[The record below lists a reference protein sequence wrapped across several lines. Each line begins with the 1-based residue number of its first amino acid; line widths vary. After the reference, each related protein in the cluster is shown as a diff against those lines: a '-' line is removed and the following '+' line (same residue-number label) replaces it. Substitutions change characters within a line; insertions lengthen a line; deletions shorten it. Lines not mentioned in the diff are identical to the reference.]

1 MADDNLALVR
11 RMWAAYD
18 QEGLEGILR
27 FASEDAV
34 WIPFSAGGRV
44 FEGTDAYR
52 AFVEEQLATGEVVEA
67 RAFEFEEGGDAVL
80 VSGSM
85 RIRRPG
91 AFAENYVYW
100 VHRFDGGEI
109 VFTQSFS
116 DPDEA
121 RAEFERPAEQEPRG
135 AARPG

>member
-11 RMWAAYD
+11 QMWTAYEED
-18 QEGLEGILR
+18 GLPAILD

-44 FEGTDAYR
+44 FNSTDDYR
-52 AFVEEQLATGEVVEA
+52 AFVQAQTAEEESVQA
-67 RAFEFEEGGDAVL
+67 RAFDYEADGDAVM

-91 AFAENYVYW
+91 HFAENYVYW
-100 VHRFDGGEI
+100 VHRFREGKI

-116 DPDEA
+116 DPDQAREA
-121 RAEFERPAEQEPRG
+121 FKGRD
-135 AARPG
+135 

>member
-11 RMWAAYD
+11 QMWAAYD

-27 FASEDAV
+27 FAAGDAV
-34 WIPFSAGGRV
+34 WIPFSAGGQV

-52 AFVEEQLATGEVVEA
+52 AFVEEQMATGEMVLA
-67 RAFEFEEGGDAVL
+67 RAFEFEESGDAVL

-100 VHRFDGGEI
+100 VHRFADGKI
-109 VFTQSFS
+109 VFTQSFG

-121 RAEFERPAEQEPRG
+121 RAEFEKDAERTG
-135 AARPG
+135 RPG

>member
-18 QEGLEGILR
+18 EDGLEAILS
-27 FASEDAV
+27 FAAADAV

-44 FEGTDAYR
+44 FHGTPEYR
-52 AFVEEQLATGEVVEA
+52 TFVEDQQADNEVVQA
-67 RAFEFEEGGDAVL
+67 RAFDFEANADAVL

-100 VHRFDGGEI
+100 VHRFENGKI

-116 DPDEA
+116 EADEA
-121 RAEFERPAEQEPRG
+121 RAVFDAEGEAQQST
-135 AARPG
+135 A

>member
-11 RMWAAYD
+11 QMWAEYD
-18 QEGLEGILR
+18 DEGLEAVLS
-27 FASEDAV
+27 FASPDAV
-34 WIPFSAGGRV
+34 WIPFSAGGQT
-44 FEGTDAYR
+44 FNGSDEYR
-52 AFVEEQLATGEVVEA
+52 AFMDTQQANEESVEA
-67 RAFEFEEGGDAVL
+67 RAFDFEADGDAVL

-91 AFAENYVYW
+91 NFAENYVYW
-100 VHRFDGGEI
+100 VHRFANGKI

-121 RAEFERPAEQEPRG
+121 RAVFKAST
-135 AARPG
+135 